1 MRRPHLYLFVGALCA
16 LALLVPHE
24 VLAQAAG
31 TGGTGTTLGG
41 GSGCTAIIQST
52 AIQLGNGWLTGLVV
66 FLTGTPFKVA
76 AALSFIVAALMLFLD
91 SGHLGQHV
99 KQLIA
104 VVLGVVLTGL
114 VVGFLFGPQVAIA
127 QC

>member
-1 MRRPHLYLFVGALCA
+1 
-16 LALLVPHE
+16 
-24 VLAQAAG
+24 LAQAAD
-31 TGGTGTTLGG
+31 TGGTGAAPGAGGTGTSLGG

-104 VVLGVVLTGL
+104 VVLGVALTGL